1 MISRFGLLGPEGDR
15 LTDPLDP
22 LDPRDPRDHRLVDVP
37 PVFPARPAVVR
48 HRQADKVEAPAG
60 DELEVAAVERPAAGV
75 LNRFSRLNPRH
86 RGTASGEGS
95 ERVDIPRP

>member
-1 MISRFGLLGPEGDR
+1 MISRVGLLGPEGDR

-22 LDPRDPRDHRLVDVP
+22 LDPLDHRLVDVP

-48 HRQADKVEAPAG
+48 HRQADEVEAPAG

-75 LNRFSRLNPRH
+75 
-86 RGTASGEGS
+86 GEQVQQV
-95 ERVDIPRP
+95 EPTPPWQRVGGGVWEG